1 MRSDWQSHCL
11 VITVWWTSIVFR
23 LVETEA
29 CWASARST
37 NANLFH
43 VDIISHCLL
52 SNHNT
57 SDFFFFFFCTMK
69 MFCLG
74 VYFILAQRQA
84 GRSEGTWA
92 RSSAWCSTL
101 RFIHLTWF
109 LSDVVK
115 CQKKKKIES
124 TKARTAVSQR
134 LRLFSARVT
143 VNVTWYVSP
152 NPPLLNTSPVIYH
165 DRHHE
170 DIRWTL
176 NFEQQGAPVTC
187 KH

>member
-1 MRSDWQSHCL
+1 MRSDWQSNCL

-29 CWASARST
+29 CWASACST

-57 SDFFFFFFCTMK
+57 CLTFFFFFCTMK

-92 RSSAWCSTL
+92 RSSAWCSSL

-115 CQKKKKIES
+115 CQKEKIES
-124 TKARTAVSQR
+124 IKARTVVIHR
-134 LRLFSARVT
+134 FGLFSARVT
-143 VNVTWYVSP
+143 ANVTWYLRL

-165 DRHHE
+165 GRPHQ
-170 DIRWTL
+170 DIRWAFH
-176 NFEQQGAPVTC
+176 FEQQGAPVMC